1 MRSRRRFAYAEA
13 QSIIDGGAGELRT
26 EVLQLHRLAQ
36 VLRRD
41 RLASGALEI
50 VNNEVKFR
58 LDATGRPVEVYE
70 KVMGEANWLIEEFML
85 LANKRVAA
93 WVGRQKKGGVPPFVY
108 RIHDLPDPEKVRQLV
123 SLAKSLGYSLNVYK
137 EEELAHAI
145 NRLLREVRGKEEE
158 NIIKQVTIRT
168 MAKAI
173 YSTDNI
179 GHYGLAFDHYTHFTS
194 PIRRY
199 PDLLVH
205 RALAH
210 YLSGGKHLDKDAL
223 EVSCVH
229 SSHMEKR
236 ASDAERASIKYKQ
249 AEYLRDRIG
258 QRFSGTVSGLTN
270 WGVYVELG
278 GNKCEG
284 MIGLRDLPGDQ
295 FKFDDQQY
303 VMRGISSGRTIRLGD
318 ELDVVVRAVDMD
330 RRTVDLAVV
339 PAIRAKRG

>member
-1 MRSRRRFAYAEA
+1 
-13 QSIIDGGAGELRT
+13 
-26 EVLQLHRLAQ
+26 
-36 VLRRD
+36 VLRKD
-41 RLASGALEI
+41 RLKAGALEI

-58 LDATGRPVEVYE
+58 LDAKGRPVEVYE

-123 SLAKSLGYSLNVYK
+123 SLAKSFGHTLTVHK
-137 EEELAHAI
+137 EEELAHAL
-145 NRLLREVRGKEEE
+145 NRLLRDVKGKEEE
-158 NIIKQVTIRT
+158 NMIKQVTIRT

-179 GHYGLAFDHYTHFTS
+179 GHYGLAFEHYTHFTS

-210 YLSGGKHLDKDAL
+210 YLAGGKHLSKEAL

-229 SSHMEKR
+229 SSQMEKR

-249 AEYLRDRIG
+249 AEYLRDRVG
-258 QRFSGTVSGLTN
+258 QRFAGTVSGLTN
-270 WGVYVELG
+270 WGIYVELE

-295 FKFDDQQY
+295 FRFDDQRY
-303 VMRGISSGRTIRLGD
+303 VVRGASSGRTIRLGD
-318 ELDVVVRAVDMD
+318 AIDVVVRAVDMD
-330 RRTVDLAVV
+330 RRTVDLV
-339 PAIRAKRG
+339 PAPPVRAKRG